1 MTRRG
6 DFLLFVYEIL
16 DPLGQG
22 RLCHIHGVAQRLPFT
37 DATGKI
43 GIGNS
48 AYALVRSGRI
58 HSIKIGRQI
67 RIPKSSLV
75 EFLETAQI

>member
-1 MTRRG
+1 MNSI
-6 DFLLFVYEIL
+6 DSSSFDALPLALHVEDLMPIL
-16 DPLGQG
+16 QIG
-22 RLCHIHGVAQRLPFT
+22 R
-37 DATGKI
+37 
-43 GIGNS
+43 NS

-58 HSIKIGRQI
+58 HSIKIGQQI